1 MKRTVPNRMLF
12 AETRDRLLAGREVV
26 VRVLGQSMLPFF
38 RSGSR
43 ITLRPLR
50 EGDLRRGH
58 VVLGE
63 TDNGHFVVHRILS
76 LRRARDPAGRRQHR
90 RDRDDTPRAN
100 LRHRRLRT
108 AAPLAGRTVD
118 APPPAAPLS
127 AGDPAPHLPQIKSGT
142 DCRPRFSLTLRR
154 RTSDPTPA
162 GGQASV
168 SGRRARAAARIFA
181 RPPGAT
187 YIHRTSGRS

>member
-12 AETRDRLLAGREVV
+12 AETRDQLLAGREVV

-63 TDNGHFVVHRILS
+63 TDNGHFVVHRILTVGDERVT
-76 LRRARDPAGRRQHR
+76 LLGDGKGGV
-90 RDRDDTPRAN
+90 AN
-100 LRHRRLRT
+100 IL
-108 AAPLAGRTVD
+108 VD
-118 APPPAAPLS
+118 
-127 AGDPAPHLPQIKSGT
+127 
-142 DCRPRFSLTLRR
+142 FSLPVLEL
-154 RTSDPTPA
+154 
-162 GGQASV
+162 Q
-168 SGRRARAAARIFA
+168 
-181 RPPGAT
+181 T
-187 YIHRTSGRS
+187 YNH

>member
-12 AETRDRLLAGREVV
+12 AETRDQLLAGREVV

-63 TDNGHFVVHRILS
+63 TDNGHFVVHRILTVGDERVT
-76 LRRARDPAGRRQHR
+76 LLGDGN
-90 RDRDDTPRAN
+90 TVGTETIPRE
-100 LRHRRLRT
+100 RIY
-108 AAPLAGRTVD
+108 GIVD
-118 APPPAAPLS
+118 
-127 AGDPAPHLPQIKSGT
+127 
-142 DCRPRFSLTLRR
+142 FSLTLRR

-181 RPPGAT
+181 RPPGGT

>member
-12 AETRDRLLAGREVV
+12 AETRDQLLAGREVV

-63 TDNGHFVVHRILS
+63 TDNGHFVVHRILTVGDERVTLLGDGCTS
-76 LRRARDPAGRRQHR
+76 GWPSGGCASARCAAIRWRSCAASAANKKRNRLSAPLLSYSSSANIGSHAGRR
-90 RDRDDTPRAN
+90 T
-100 LRHRRLRT
+100 
-108 AAPLAGRTVD
+108 GF
-118 APPPAAPLS
+118 
-127 AGDPAPHLPQIKSGT
+127 
-142 DCRPRFSLTLRR
+142 CF
-154 RTSDPTPA
+154 RTSSTRC
-162 GGQASV
+162 GTYFRSTTRRNIYSSNQRSV
-168 SGRRARAAARIFA
+168 MIRC
-181 RPPGAT
+181 PL
-187 YIHRTSGRS
+187 